1 MLRLMK
7 EEETRELL
15 HNGRVGRLGCILH
28 GEPYL
33 VPMSYV
39 FDSDS
44 IYLHSFPGR
53 KIKALKSNPRACFQV
68 DEVDNEISWRSALAF
83 GSYEEVNDADHRAW
97 VMRRFLTNFPD
108 LTPVESVPVHDG
120 GSTVII
126 FRIKI
131 DRMTGVREST

>member
-1 MLRLMK
+1 MK
-7 EEETRELL
+7 EAETRELL
-15 HNGRVGRLGCILH
+15 QNGRIGRLGCVLQ

-44 IYLHSFPGR
+44 IYLHSYPGS

-83 GSYEEVNDADHRAW
+83 GCYEEVDDAEQRAW
-97 VMRRFLTNFPD
+97 VLRRFLTHFPD

-120 GSTVII
+120 GSSVII

-131 DRMTGVREST
+131 DRITGVRESR

>member
-1 MLRLMK
+1 MK

-15 HNGRVGRLGCILH
+15 QNGRIGRLGCVLQ

-39 FDSDS
+39 FDTDS
-44 IYLHSFPGR
+44 IYLHSYPGS

-83 GSYEEVNDADHRAW
+83 GCYEEVKDDERRAW
-97 VMRRFLTNFPD
+97 VLRRFLTHFPG

-120 GSTVII
+120 GSSVII
-126 FRIKI
+126 FRIRI
-131 DRMTGVREST
+131 DRMTGVRESG